1 MLLQLRNIYITSN
14 KAGYYAVFLKSSDVD
29 YPTLQEDD
37 PVILKYWII
46 EADRYKDA
54 LMSRYQNE
62 TLINDMFMEAFNGF
76 NYGRYPAVTLE
87 AFNNY
92 YKKWRSKP

>member
-1 MLLQLRNIYITSN
+1 MELYLKFYSTTQ
-14 KAGYYAVFLKSSDVD
+14 KALKSM
-29 YPTLQEDD
+29 TEDD

>member
-1 MLLQLRNIYITSN
+1 MVAYPKLLRGGLKMELYLKFYSTTQ
-14 KAGYYAVFLKSSDVD
+14 KALKAM
-29 YPTLQEDD
+29 TEDD
-37 PVILKYWII
+37 PALFKYWII
-46 EADRYKDA
+46 DADRYKDA

-76 NYGRYPAVTLE
+76 NYGRHPAVTLE

>member
-1 MLLQLRNIYITSN
+1 MELYLKFYSTTQ
-14 KAGYYAVFLKSSDVD
+14 KALKAM
-29 YPTLQEDD
+29 TEDD
-37 PVILKYWII
+37 PGIFKYWII

-76 NYGRYPAVTLE
+76 NYGRHPAVTLE

-92 YKKWRSKP
+92 YKKNGGNKP